1 VAFLYRKTPRAPSFY
16 TRLNGK
22 TLKIWRAEYLDEDS
36 NMHAGTVVRTE
47 KDALVVQTK
56 EGCLA
61 LLEVQLEGKKRM
73 DTGAF
78 LRGFPVETGTVLTN

>member
-1 VAFLYRKTPRAPSFY
+1 
-16 TRLNGK
+16 
-22 TLKIWRAEYLDEDS
+22 
-36 NMHAGTVVRTE
+36 MHAGTVVRTE